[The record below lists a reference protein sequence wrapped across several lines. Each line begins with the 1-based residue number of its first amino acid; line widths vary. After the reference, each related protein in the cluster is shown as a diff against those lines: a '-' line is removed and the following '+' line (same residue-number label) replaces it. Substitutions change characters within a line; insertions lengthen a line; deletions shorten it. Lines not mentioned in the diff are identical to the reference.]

1 MLGVGI
7 LGERLI
13 RPILRNRTPPD
24 LENFKSI
31 VLAIG
36 ITLLVGIAIN
46 SNIST
51 GASLP

>member
-1 MLGVGI
+1 
-7 LGERLI
+7 
-13 RPILRNRTPPD
+13 
-24 LENFKSI
+24 

-36 ITLLVGIAIN
+36 ITLLVGTAIN